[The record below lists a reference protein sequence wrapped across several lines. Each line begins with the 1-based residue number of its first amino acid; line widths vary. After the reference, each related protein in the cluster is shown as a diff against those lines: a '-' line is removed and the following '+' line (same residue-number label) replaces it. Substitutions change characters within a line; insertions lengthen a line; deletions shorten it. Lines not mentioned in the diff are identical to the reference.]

1 MFNYNY
7 NTYQKQLRRN
17 IQRVSNSN
25 IPTIKNEL
33 RLLQRNPYIS
43 MHEKHYIK
51 SNIYRNMNQTKKR
64 KLRNFFGQ
72 TATATPTTVAAPTTV
87 APTTV
92 APTTVAPTTVAPTT
106 VAPTTVAPVTLAQQ
120 APATLAQA
128 AALQQQ
134 NTTSTIVQPQSYNQI
149 ASAVQGLE
157 AAAGQLLQ
165 TAAAQNISG

>member
-7 NTYQKQLRRN
+7 NTYQEQLRRN

-51 SNIYRNMNQTKKR
+51 SNIYQNMNPTKKR

-72 TATATPTTVAAPTTV
+72 TATTATPTTV

-92 APTTVAPTTVAPTT
+92 APATVAPTTVAPTT
-106 VAPTTVAPVTLAQQ
+106 LAPVTLAQQ